1 MRLKPDL
8 QLRKIG
14 KHYMVVETDAGNV
27 NMTQVFTMNETAA
40 GLWRRMESEAFTP
53 EGLTGWLCGEY
64 DVTPEQA
71 RHDVSALL
79 QRLEEYNLLTDI
91 RDEA

>member
-1 MRLKPDL
+1 
-8 QLRKIG
+8 
-14 KHYMVVETDAGNV
+14 MVVETDAENV

-40 GLWRRMESEAFTP
+40 GLWRRMETGTFTP
-53 EGLTGWLCGEY
+53 ESLTGWLCGEY
-64 DVTPEQA
+64 DVTLEQA
-71 RHDVSALL
+71 RYDVGTLL